1 MNALELI
8 IRDEIRARGPMRF
21 DRFMELALYHPELGY
36 YSKSPAIGS
45 EGDFYTSVSVG
56 SLFGQLLARQARQMA
71 LLLDEPEFW
80 IVEQG
85 AHDGQMALDLL
96 TSLRANDPALFA
108 TVRYAIIEPRAEA
121 RAAQKRKLVGF
132 GAQVRWLERLTD
144 WPGEAPC
151 GLFLSNELID
161 AFPVRVIKREAAEWK
176 ERCVVIDDHEV
187 LNWRVIPIADEE
199 LQAAMKELPL
209 PEVDSY
215 RTEICP
221 ASRDWM
227 RGVAGFFRRGYV
239 LTIDYGYPAS
249 VYYAPFRGDGTLTC
263 FVKHHSGDEVLR
275 GPGEQ
280 DLTAHADFTALVRAG
295 ESAGLETLALVD
307 QQRFF
312 TGVAHDELSGAVV
325 YPDGLLKQLPG
336 WQTLTHPEHMGTR
349 FHVLVQAKNAPRDL
363 DGLRFA
369 RAGGWD

>member
-8 IRDEIRARGPMRF
+8 IRDEIREHGPMRF
-21 DRFMELALYHPELGY
+21 DRFMGLALYHPEHGY
-36 YSKSPAIGS
+36 YSRPPAIGS

-71 LLLDEPEFW
+71 RLLDEPEFW

-96 TSLRANDPALFA
+96 TSLRINDPEFFSTL
-108 TVRYAIIEPRAEA
+108 RYAIIEPSPAGRE
-121 RAAQKRKLVGF
+121 AQKRKLAEF
-132 GAQVRWLERLTD
+132 GAQVRWLERLAD
-144 WPGEAPC
+144 WTGEAPC

-161 AFPVRVIKREAAEWK
+161 AFPVRVIERDVTEWK
-176 ERCVVIDDHEV
+176 ERCVEIDGKDV
-187 LNWRVIPIADEE
+187 LDWCVVPISDEG
-199 LQAAMKELPL
+199 LRAAMKELPL
-209 PEVDSY
+209 PEVEGY
-215 RTEICP
+215 RTEICL

-227 RGVAGFFRRGYV
+227 REVAVFFRRGYV

-249 VYYAPFRGDGTLTC
+249 LYYAPFRPDGTLTC
-263 FVKHHSGDEVLR
+263 FHKHRSDDEVLR

-280 DLTAHADFTALVRAG
+280 DLTAHVDFTALVRTG
-295 ESAGLETLALVD
+295 ESAGLDTLAFVD
-307 QQRFF
+307 HQRFF

-325 YPDGLLKQLPG
+325 YPDGLLKQLRG

-349 FHVLVQAKNAPRDL
+349 FHILLQSKNAPGGL

-369 RAGGWD
+369 RPGGWD